1 MDRTDPESLPPSSPR
16 ARRFDVS
23 APEQNA
29 GAAPVTTIAPVSSS
43 ASAASTAATI
53 SSTIAALNALRRSG
67 SSRVK
72 TRTRSRC
79 STWRVMSLAVADHG
93 GGVAEEVLDVALVAV
108 LGLTDRRL
116 KTQAPGERVDRAD
129 RRVAVLVAGLRERG
143 GVHASPVAQQPQDLG
158 WDLDEAEQS
167 ERLRGEAS
175 QHRRHR

>member
-1 MDRTDPESLPPSSPR
+1 MERTDPASPPSLLPR

-53 SSTIAALNALRRSG
+53 SSTIGALNALRRSG
-67 SSRVK
+67 SSRVR

-93 GGVAEEVLDVALVAV
+93 GGVAADDLDVALVTGF
-108 LGLTDRRL
+108 GLTDRRL
-116 KTQAPGERVDRAD
+116 EAQAPGERVDGAG
-129 RRVAVLVAGLRERG
+129 RRVAVLVARLRERG
-143 GVHASPVAQQPQDLG
+143 GVHAPPVAQQRQDLG
-158 WDLDEAEQS
+158 WDFDESEQS
-167 ERLRGEAS
+167 QRLSGEAG
-175 QHRRHR
+175 QH